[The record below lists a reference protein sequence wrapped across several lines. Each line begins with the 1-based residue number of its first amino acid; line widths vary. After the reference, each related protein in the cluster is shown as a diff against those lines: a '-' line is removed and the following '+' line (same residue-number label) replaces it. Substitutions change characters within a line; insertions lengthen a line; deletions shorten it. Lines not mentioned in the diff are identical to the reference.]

1 MRDQDIDFACLA
13 EESDELQPMSLRYGV
28 TANEAGHHE
37 PLDLTLSQE
46 EPDQSIAADGAW
58 DDVDPGVPAVA
69 RTRPHMLPDDL
80 DEEQVAVAA
89 ERDAMH

>member
-1 MRDQDIDFACLA
+1 
-13 EESDELQPMSLRYGV
+13 MSVRYGV
-28 TANEAGHHE
+28 TAQEAAHRE

-46 EPDQSIAADGAW
+46 EPDQLVVNEGTW

-69 RTRPHMLPDDL
+69 RTRANGLPDEF

-89 ERDAMH
+89 EQDAVH